1 MAQADRRKAVRIPAK
16 LAMEI
21 RISDV
26 DTAKVESINVSANG
40 VYFTSDK
47 YIPELTRLDIT
58 LDLPTAKNEKA
69 HGKSVVCSG
78 VVVRTEPPDEQPGV
92 EGYEIA
98 CYFTSI
104 DPDDKETLESYILK
118 QVAF

>member
-1 MAQADRRKAVRIPAK
+1 MAQKDRRKAVRIPAK

-26 DTAKVESINVSANG
+26 DKTRVESINVSANG
-40 VYFTSDK
+40 VYFTSDR

-58 LDLPTAKNEKA
+58 LDLPTFMEQKA
-69 HGKSVVCSG
+69 RGKSVVCSG
-78 VVVRTEPPDEQPGV
+78 VVVRVEPPQEQPGV
-92 EGYEIA
+92 DEYEIA

>member
-1 MAQADRRKAVRIPAK
+1 MAKVDRRKAVRIPAK

-26 DTAKVESINVSANG
+26 DTARVESINVSANG
-40 VYFTSDK
+40 VYFLSNK

-58 LDLPTAKNEKA
+58 LDLPTVKDQRAR
-69 HGKSVVCSG
+69 GKSVVCSG
-78 VVVRTEPPDEQPGV
+78 VVVRTDPPEEQPGV
-92 EGYEIA
+92 AEYEIA

-104 DPDDKETLESYILK
+104 ADSDKETLESYILK

>member
-1 MAQADRRKAVRIPAK
+1 MAKVDRRKAVRIPAK

-40 VYFTSDK
+40 VYFWSDTF
-47 YIPELTRLDIT
+47 IPELTKLDIT
-58 LDLPTAKNEKA
+58 LDLPTGKDEKA
-69 HGKSVVCSG
+69 RGKSVACTG
-78 VVVRTEPPDEQPGV
+78 VVVRTEPPEEQPGV
-92 EGYEIA
+92 DAYEIA

-104 DPDDKETLESYILK
+104 HNSDKETLESYILK

>member
-1 MAQADRRKAVRIPAK
+1 MAKVDRRKAVRIPAK

-21 RISDV
+21 RIGEI

-47 YIPELTRLDIT
+47 YIPELTKLDIT
-58 LDLPTAKNEKA
+58 LDLPAKKDQKA
-69 HGKSVVCSG
+69 RGKSVVCTG
-78 VVVRTEPPDEQPGV
+78 VVVRTEPPQEQPGV
-92 EGYEIA
+92 DTYEIA

-104 DPDDKETLESYILK
+104 DGSDKETLESYILK